1 MIIEWI
7 QHIKDP
13 DERQKFINQI
23 LSARPV
29 LERLNEMFEK
39 REEAMDKNEASL
51 SDFDNP
57 NWAYKQAFRN
67 GYRSC
72 LFALNKYTILQEKRD
87 DQSIRSTQS
96 GRQSSQS

>member
-1 MIIEWI
+1 MITEWT

-13 DERQKFINQI
+13 EEKQRFQNQI

-29 LERLNEMFEK
+29 LERLAQMFEQ
-39 REEAMDKNEASL
+39 REDAIDKNEVSV

-72 LFALNKYTILQEKRD
+72 LFALNKYTDL
-87 DQSIRSTQS
+87 S
-96 GRQSSQS
+96 GDTR